1 MRATKLHRPAA
12 NFTIDTKIVGIGT
25 LATSIFHNTTLGI
38 IQMKLTSFLATT
50 ILLGTV
56 VTSTVSL
63 STFTSDRS
71 QVSAQEIKIA
81 QTETTEEKIAQIAAV
96 KGKPGSGDLLR
107 KLYEKDLTPIG
118 VQPGGAGMVVNLYSK
133 KNNTTLSLCTVYD
146 VVVAVKKGKIAKFK
160 PSEVK

>member
-12 NFTIDTKIVGIGT
+12 NFTFNTKIIGIDT
-25 LATSIFHNTTLGI
+25 LATSIFHNTTTGI

-63 STFTSDRS
+63 PAFTSNRS

-81 QTETTEEKIAQIAAV
+81 QTETTEEKIAQIAAI

-107 KLYEKDLTPIG
+107 KLYEKDLNPIG

-133 KNNTTLSLCTVYD
+133 KHNTTLSLCTVYD